1 MRREGR
7 RTGTRWR
14 RGGDCLVPSHRSP
27 SFPAP
32 LIAVLPRLR
41 APPISPWV
49 LPGVAAALPPVE
61 PSRRMSGQACG
72 LRRQRGTNQW
82 RCDRA
87 SSAVSQEKQGRST
100 RVDDGSGAI
109 PELTTSNGGSQKAGV
124 VPEAE
129 SPAGSIDKHRPTTLQ
144 VQLDDN
150 SRRLTADARTVDHA
164 VAMRS
169 AKTRCECLA
178 VSITKYV
185 LCLMVEGMMEGKQED
200 VPRTVLGDHKVWL
213 FKWLKHEKQDRPSHG
228 RKGIEIDKFVKIIEC
243 LFSYYTNLVL
253 ANAGH
258 EMKSED
264 EATPLHYAVQVG
276 ALQTVKLL
284 IKNMVDVNV
293 ADNDGWTP
301 LHLAIQS
308 RNRDIAMI
316 LLVNVADKTRRI
328 KLLST
333 NTMYT
338 LTGAA

>member
-228 RKGIEIDKFVKIIEC
+228 RKGIE
-243 LFSYYTNLVL
+243 
-253 ANAGH
+253 
-258 EMKSED
+258 D